1 MSGRLEA
8 IWLKR
13 AHRGVMDP
21 VDAAE
26 LVEAKG
32 LVGNVDR
39 SRRRQVTILS
49 REAWELAT
57 GELDATLDPKARRAN
72 LLVSGLA
79 LANTRGR
86 ILRIGD
92 QRLVIGGE
100 TTPCERMDEAL
111 SGLRTTLKPE
121 WRGGVFAQVLTS
133 GPVQIGDEVQW
144 E

>member
-1 MSGRLEA
+1 
-8 IWLKR
+8 
-13 AHRGVMDP
+13 
-21 VDAAE
+21 
-26 LVEAKG
+26 
-32 LVGNVDR
+32 
-39 SRRRQVTILS
+39 VTILS

-72 LLVSGLA
+72 LLVSGIT

-111 SGLRTTLKPE
+111 QGLRATLKPE

-133 GPVQIGDEVQW
+133 GPVQVGDEVQW